1 MAKEN
6 RALRRASTAH
16 AGQLAGHATER
27 EELRRQLH
35 AASLKAARARDD
47 FNALKRGVEE
57 RETALHIKLNAA
69 RAGAAAAS
77 DALPRLQQDLADR
90 ERELASVARSAQ
102 PVSKQ
107 RYIRISPCCFIR

>member
-6 RALRRASTAH
+6 RVLRRQSTAH
-16 AGQLAGHATER
+16 LAVAAGFTNER
-27 EELRRQLH
+27 DALHRQLH

-57 RETALHIKLNAA
+57 RETALRIKLNAA

-77 DALPRLQQDLADR
+77 DALPKLQQDLADR
-90 ERELASVARSAQ
+90 DRELAAVARVYGLLMPRPKYGDPSAWG
-102 PVSKQ
+102 
-107 RYIRISPCCFIR
+107 

>member
-1 MAKEN
+1 M
-6 RALRRASTAH
+6 RRPWCADT
-16 AGQLAGHATER
+16 L
-27 EELRRQLH
+27 
-35 AASLKAARARDD
+35 RDD

-77 DALPRLQQDLADR
+77 DALPRLQQDLAAR

-102 PVSKQ
+102 SVSKQ
-107 RYIRISPCCFIR
+107 KISPHIALLFYSLNG